1 MAAFLESRV
10 GRSIAQTTPYWWW
23 KMHKASK
30 LPVEMPEPA
39 QYHGQ
44 SPMFEPDEIEDWY
57 RNYLDAIGEPYEV
70 ANT

>member
-1 MAAFLESRV
+1 
-10 GRSIAQTTPYWWW
+10 
-23 KMHKASK
+23 MHKASK

-70 ANT
+70 ANTSS